1 MRRREPTEWWAIDG
15 GGFGY
20 VLDLY
25 PEEAVRY
32 RRSLRRSL
40 GRHAKLLGSFD
51 NPSEAWAYVTRY
63 VEAGGLGGDANID
76 LGGDGGDHARRFSR
90 TRRNDDRV

>member
-25 PEEAVRY
+25 PEEAV
-32 RRSLRRSL
+32 
-40 GRHAKLLGSFD
+40 D
-51 NPSEAWAYVTRY
+51 D
-63 VEAGGLGGDANID
+63 GDD
-76 LGGDGGDHARRFSR
+76 DGDHARRFSR
-90 TRRNDDRV
+90 TRRNDA